1 MKTIV
6 SALIALSVLA
16 GVAGSANALD
26 VKKFWEEH
34 PTSGDRLSRYLI
46 HHFRSFVAGE
56 LPCDW
61 L

>member
-34 PTSGDRLSRYLI
+34 PTSGER
-46 HHFRSFVAGE
+46 
-56 LPCDW
+56 
-61 L
+61 